1 MAGLTDKI
9 AAFLTVGDGIGAG
22 IGAGRGYGWCSGTGD
37 GFSSGFG
44 DGYGWG
50 RGAGS
55 CDGSGEGRGAG
66 RGAGS
71 GEGTGAGSGDGSGE
85 GTGAGRGAGRSAGW
99 SDGWSDGC
107 AIKEF
112 RGSPVILIDN
122 TPTVIRSI
130 RGNVA
135 HGAILQDDL
144 TTEECYVAKQDNTFA
159 HGRTLREAMN
169 ALREKLFTDLPQE
182 ERIAAF
188 ISEHPLGEAYPCRDL
203 YDWHHRLT
211 GSCEMGRNAFAKDHG
226 IDVERDTMTVER
238 FIKLTRSAYGGD
250 VIRALERAY
259 KEG

>member
-9 AAFLTVGDGIGAG
+9 AEFLAV
-22 IGAGRGYGWCSGTGD
+22 
-37 GFSSGFG
+37 SSG
-44 DGYGWG
+44 D
-50 RGAGS
+50 
-55 CDGSGEGRGAG
+55 
-66 RGAGS
+66 
-71 GEGTGAGSGDGSGE
+71 GSGDGSGY
-85 GTGAGRGAGRSAGW
+85 GSGYDYGYG
-99 SDGWSDGC
+99 DGYGSG
-107 AIKEF
+107 IKEF
-112 RGSPVILIDN
+112 SGAPVTLIDN

-135 HGAILQDDL
+135 HGAILHDDL

-169 ALREKLFTDLPQE
+169 ALREKLFADMPQE

-211 GSCEMGRNAFAKDHG
+211 GSCETGRSAFAKDHG
-226 IDVERDTMTVER
+226 IDVEHDTMTVDR
-238 FIKLTRSAYGGD
+238 FIKLTRNAYGGD